1 MGKQKVKF
9 VNYKKYQKGLKE
21 LFSFIQ
27 MEPENQTAVASSI
40 IMKNGIILLSGVY
53 GTGKTQLV
61 NLIKKLF
68 FSDGKGNYDYDYE
81 TCHQDLTAFDVLYHL
96 DLAEL
101 QKGREIVHPKKMVS
115 ARMKFLNEIQRAN
128 PAFYNSMLSLLSER
142 KITYRDEV
150 FESPPYVF
158 FMDRNPLDSGS
169 TDIPKAFLDRIDIM
183 INFSTIDIKK
193 SINLLKVREKEYG
206 MEWDSLE
213 TLVKDYMTSD
223 MIEEIWY
230 DVIKVGIDEKIQLL
244 ANFLIKSFSVCLKV
258 DRSQIN
264 KYYLLDCDSCK
275 FKGEICSHILE
286 VPGVR
291 GINSLLKF
299 AQARAWLAKRESV
312 DFKDL
317 IFALPFIL
325 SHRVEIKKSELS
337 LYENEYKWIKEKA
350 IEEILMNKFENWQK
364 IAEDYFN
371 KEFNLIRISS
381 KEDLVV
387 RELLKEE

>member
-1 MGKQKVKF
+1 MEKQKVKF
-9 VNYKKYQKGLKE
+9 VNHQKYHNGLKE
-21 LFSFIQ
+21 LFGFIQ
-27 MEPENQTAVASSI
+27 MEPENQTAIASSI
-40 IMKNGIILLSGVY
+40 IMKNGIILLNGVY

-61 NLIKKLF
+61 NLIKKIF
-68 FSDGKGNYDYDYE
+68 FSDGKGEYDYDYE

-128 PAFYNSMLSLLSER
+128 PAFYNAMLSLLSER
-142 KITYRDEV
+142 KITYRDKV

-169 TDIPKAFLDRIDIM
+169 TEIPKAFLDRVDIM

-193 SINLLKVREKEYG
+193 SLNLLKVREKDYG
-206 MEWDSLE
+206 IEWDSLE
-213 TLVKDYMTSD
+213 TLVEEHMTSD

-230 DVIKVGIDEKIQLL
+230 DVIKVRIDEEVQLL
-244 ANFLIKSFSVCLKV
+244 ANFLIKSFSVCMRA

-264 KYYLLDCDSCK
+264 KYYLLDCESCK

-299 AQARAWLAKRESV
+299 SQARAWLAKRERV
-312 DFKDL
+312 EFKDL
-317 IFALPFIL
+317 IFALPYIL
-325 SHRVEIKKSELS
+325 AHRIEIKKEELS

-350 IEEILMNKFENWQK
+350 IGEILKNKFENWQK
-364 IAEDYFN
+364 VAEDYFN
-371 KEFNLIRISS
+371 NRFDLIKASA